1 MTTNIQYN
9 RVIRKLVVGFGNLF
23 DNITLV
29 KYNPDNSEAER
40 YIVPITY
47 ASKELYVMRL
57 QDDPD
62 LSKKVMMALPRMSFE
77 MTGLTYDNSRKQN
90 TNIKQFSKVSN
101 NGIKSIYNPVP
112 YDFDFSLYLYVR
124 NIEDGTQL
132 IEHILP
138 YFTPDYTIKLNLI
151 PEMGII
157 KEIPIVLKNTEYEV
171 LYEGD
176 RNASTRTLVWTLNF
190 TVKGFIFGKTTSTGL
205 IKTSITNIYNDFTNE
220 DEINFVVANNGTGL
234 YQTGELVY
242 QGYSPGTATATGK
255 VVFFANTINKLT
267 LTEVNGNFVS
277 GSPIIG
283 MKTNANYSF
292 TSYQIG
298 PQKLA
303 KIVITPNP
311 ANANAN
317 SNYTYTTTITESPY
331 IT

>member
-1 MTTNIQYN
+1 MSANVQYH

-23 DNITLV
+23 NNITLV
-29 KYNPDNSEAER
+29 RYNPDNSESER
-40 YIVPITY
+40 MVVPIAY

-62 LSKKVMMALPRMSFE
+62 LSKKVMITLPRMSFE
-77 MTGLTYDNSRKQN
+77 MTGLTYDASRKQN
-90 TNIKQFSKVSN
+90 TNLKQFAKTTGGVTSQ
-101 NGIKSIYNPVP
+101 YNPVP

-138 YFTPDYTIKLNLI
+138 YFTPDYTIKLNLV

-157 KEIPIVLKNTEYEV
+157 KEVPIVLKNTNYEV
-171 LYEGD
+171 QYEGNFESD
-176 RNASTRTLVWTLNF
+176 TRMVIWTLNF
-190 TVKGFIFGKTTSTGL
+190 TVKGFVFGKTTTAGL
-205 IKTSITNIYNDFTNE
+205 IKTSITNIYNDITQE
-220 DEINFVVANNGTGL
+220 DVIAFNMANSGQGG
-234 YQTGELVY
+234 YQTGEMVY
-242 QGYSPGTATATGK
+242 QGYSPATATATGK
-255 VVFFANTINKLT
+255 VVFWANTIHKLT

-277 GSPIIG
+277 GSPIVG

-292 TSYQIG
+292 TSYEMG

-317 SNYTYTTTITESPY
+317 SKYTYTTTITEAPN